1 MKHKTYI
8 INLKE
13 RIERRR
19 HILSEFEKYPEF
31 ELTVFDAIKM
41 ESGSEG
47 LFESIK
53 QIVYKARAAKDKYII
68 ICEDDHVFTDEYNS
82 KYLTDLIETGVTKG
96 FDILL
101 GGPSSI
107 QDAFFVN
114 ERLVWLSGFSGTQFV
129 VIFQNFYETILN
141 YKLPSEAAYDLELGK
156 LSDNIYCCYPPLSE
170 QTNFGYSDVTS
181 KNNNINVK
189 VYFEICRTKLN
200 RLYKVAQYFKSLT
213 N

>member
-13 RIERRR
+13 RKERKK
-19 HILSEFEKYPEF
+19 HILDEFAKYSEFEI
-31 ELTVFDAIKM
+31 TIFDAIKRK
-41 ESGSEG
+41 SGSEG

-53 QIVYKARAAKDKYII
+53 QIVYNAYESKDKYVIV
-68 ICEDDHVFTDEYNS
+68 CEDDHVFTNEYNNE
-82 KYLTDLIETGVTKG
+82 YLSSLIETGKDKA

-107 QDAFFVN
+107 QDALFVN
-114 ERLVWLSGFSGTQFV
+114 EKLVWLSGFSGTQFI
-129 VIFQNFYETILN
+129 VIFQNFYESILN
-141 YKLPSEAAYDLELGK
+141 YKLPPGADYDLELGQ
-156 LSDNIYCCYPPLSE
+156 LSENIYCCYPPISE

-181 KNNNINVK
+181 KNNNIDLK
-189 VYFEICRTKLN
+189 AYFDICRTKLN
-200 RLYKVAQYFKSLT
+200 QLYKVTQYFKSLT

>member
-13 RIERRR
+13 RTERKK
-19 HILSEFEKYPEF
+19 HILNEFAKYPEF
-31 ELTVFDAIKM
+31 EITIFDAIKM
-41 ESGSEG
+41 KSGSEG

-53 QIVYKARAAKDKYII
+53 QIVYKASKSKDKYII
-68 ICEDDHVFTDEYNS
+68 ICEDDHIFTDEYNNE
-82 KYLTDLIETGVTKG
+82 YLTDLIETGAIKA

-114 ERLVWLSGFSGTQFV
+114 ERLVWLSGFSGTQFI

-141 YKLPSEAAYDLELGK
+141 YKLPPEADYDLELGK
-156 LSDNIYCCYPPLSE
+156 LSDNIYCCYPPISE
-170 QTNFGYSDVTS
+170 QVNFGYSDVTS
-181 KNNNINVK
+181 KFRFARNRCSFFGLVQI
-189 VYFEICRTKLN
+189 YFTL
-200 RLYKVAQYFKSLT
+200 
-213 N
+213 